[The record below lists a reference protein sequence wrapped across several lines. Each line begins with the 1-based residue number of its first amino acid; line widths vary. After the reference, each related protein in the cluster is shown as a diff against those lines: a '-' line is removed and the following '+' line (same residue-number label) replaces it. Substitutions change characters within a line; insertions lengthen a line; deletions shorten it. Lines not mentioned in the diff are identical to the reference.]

1 MTIEEAIS
9 EFWHGVT
16 AYEVQNRNN
25 ITMDITDEARMM
37 AIAALEQQNF
47 TRWHDLRKNPEDL
60 PAGTDS
66 VLVCYQHLHPDLRCY
81 ECAYYEDGAWI
92 DNAET
97 WKNDVDFAGDWEVIA
112 WRYVEQ
118 FEEFEE

>member
-47 TRWHDLRKNPEDL
+47 TRWHDLRKNPEVL
-60 PAGTDS
+60 PK
-66 VLVCYQHLHPDLRCY
+66 H
-81 ECAYYEDGAWI
+81 E
-92 DNAET
+92 
-97 WKNDVDFAGDWEVIA
+97 NDVEIVKDEGINVNLLGKEDELIKK
-112 WRYVEQ
+112 RIIKK
-118 FEEFEE
+118 